1 MTVDLEIRLTP
12 EGELRDV
19 LLDGESRWPIWF
31 KVEWKGNGQVGAKIA
46 GCRISTRDGDTVRFV
61 VGEAG
66 PVAPADIAAL
76 RPTSDPSAGSST
88 EMIPGRS

>member
-1 MTVDLEIRLTP
+1 MRRKVNLPVDLEIRLTP

-61 VGEAG
+61 VDEAG
-66 PVAPADIAAL
+66 PVAP
-76 RPTSDPSAGSST
+76 
-88 EMIPGRS
+88 

>member
-1 MTVDLEIRLTP
+1 MPVDLEIRLTP

-66 PVAPADIAAL
+66 PVAPADIAAS

-88 EMIPGRS
+88 EMIPGRT